1 MNNSISELPGEKGA
15 PSVVAR
21 SVLLLFT
28 GWFLTVLTAAVS
40 GSFNA
45 PDGERP
51 IAILVAILLPLVA
64 FGLLCLGIR
73 SFRYWV
79 LGLDMR
85 HLILL
90 HSWRMVGMGFV
101 FLYFQ
106 DQLPALFALPAGLGD
121 ALAAAGALFLVI
133 AMYERASLVSARRI
147 FTWNTFGLVD
157 FLLAVSLGV
166 LTRAGDVLH
175 INGAVDSNIMGTFPL
190 ALIPAFAVP
199 FYMITHLIIY
209 AQLMHRRLSSLSG
222 NRPAA

>member
-1 MNNSISELPGEKGA
+1 MNISVYKLVSEKGA

-21 SVLLLFT
+21 SVLLLCT
-28 GWFLTVLTAAVS
+28 AWLLTVFAAALS

-45 PDGERP
+45 SNGDRP
-51 IAILVAILLPLVA
+51 VAIMVAILLPLVA
-64 FGLLCLGIR
+64 FGLSYTGIR
-73 SFRYWV
+73 SFRQWA

-121 ALAAAGALFLVI
+121 AMAAAGALFLAI
-133 AMYERASLVSARRI
+133 AMYERASQVGARRI
-147 FTWNTFGLVD
+147 FIWNTFGLAD

-175 INGAVDSNIMGTFPL
+175 FDGAVDSNIMGTFPL

-209 AQLMHRRLSSLSG
+209 AQLMHRR
-222 NRPAA
+222 